1 MTITNADLLVSELRV
16 GTEEKQP
23 ECPVFK
29 DDVTTEQGNDE
40 KDEDGIYEETKES
53 KLSQI
58 ENTSVFQFR
67 SNGSE
72 QLTFGSGFDIG
83 LQKLAEV
90 QTS

>member
-40 KDEDGIYEETKES
+40 KDSRDEDGIYEETKES
-53 KLSQI
+53 KLS
-58 ENTSVFQFR
+58 
-67 SNGSE
+67 
-72 QLTFGSGFDIG
+72 
-83 LQKLAEV
+83 
-90 QTS
+90 